1 MDMSRNVYDA
11 RSTRQKTTAVSD
23 QTDTLL
29 LCTARDETNNL
40 ENCLCLPLLLDLQNE
55 VKEIKVNSSRQILPN
70 LSSNCEL
77 TKLQDENNA
86 LKQRLRDVQDRYDS
100 LKREAKSIQDE
111 NESLMTA
118 LKLLNNEINGKES
131 KYRDGRYE
139 HIKEQNLH
147 DEETPW
153 VTGSDNKTMPR
164 NKKRERQLE
173 ERLTSRVSN
182 NKQRADHSHRW

>member
-1 MDMSRNVYDA
+1 MGRNAYDA
-11 RSTRQKTTAVSD
+11 QSTRQKTSAVSD
-23 QTDTLL
+23 ETDTLL

-40 ENCLCLPLLLDLQNE
+40 ENRPCVPLRLDLQNE
-55 VKEIKVNSSRQILPN
+55 GKEIKVSSSRQILRN
-70 LSSNCEL
+70 LTSNCEL
-77 TKLQDENNA
+77 AKLKDENNA
-86 LKQRLRDVQDRYDS
+86 LKQRRRNVEDGYDS
-100 LKREAKSIQDE
+100 LKLEAKSIQDE

-131 KYRDGRYE
+131 K

-164 NKKRERQLE
+164 NKKRERQLP
-173 ERLTSRVSN
+173 VSLL
-182 NKQRADHSHRW
+182 HSLPRRRF

>member
-1 MDMSRNVYDA
+1 MDMGRNAYDA
-11 RSTRQKTTAVSD
+11 QSTRQKTSAVSD
-23 QTDTLL
+23 ETDTLL

-40 ENCLCLPLLLDLQNE
+40 ENCPCVPLPLDLQNE
-55 VKEIKVNSSRQILPN
+55 GKEIKVNSSRQILRN
-70 LSSNCEL
+70 LTSNCEL
-77 TKLQDENNA
+77 AKLKDENNA
-86 LKQRLRDVQDRYDS
+86 LKQRRRNVEDGYDS
-100 LKREAKSIQDE
+100 LKLEAKSIQDE

-131 KYRDGRYE
+131 K

-164 NKKRERQLE
+164 NNKRERQLP
-173 ERLTSRVSN
+173 VSLL
-182 NKQRADHSHRW
+182 HSLPRRRF